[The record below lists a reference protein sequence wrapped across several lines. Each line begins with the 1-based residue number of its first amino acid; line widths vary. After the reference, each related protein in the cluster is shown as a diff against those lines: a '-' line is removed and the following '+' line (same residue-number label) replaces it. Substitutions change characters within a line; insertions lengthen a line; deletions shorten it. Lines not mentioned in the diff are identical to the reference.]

1 MPKKTFFNLPNE
13 KREKI
18 LDIAITEFAENAY
31 NAASISRI
39 VRKAKIA
46 KGSFYQYFTNKK
58 DLYRYLIEFST
69 EERFNILKKLPVPDK
84 EASLFDYLRL
94 HLLSAVYFEVHK
106 PRLSKIAYRA
116 FIEEI
121 PFPKMKEE
129 LQRRGTTQFFKQLLT
144 QGLVRGDVA
153 VWIDTDLA
161 AFALEV
167 IYYQLGKYFIN
178 RLNLTENNLNYHDIN
193 DDSQIQQLLSN
204 LMDIIE
210 AGLKNNPDQ
219 SERFLAVEENS

>member
-1 MPKKTFFNLPNE
+1 MPKKTFFNLPNG

-46 KGSFYQYFTNKK
+46 KGSFYQYFENKK
-58 DLYRYLIEFST
+58 DLYRYLIEFGT

-84 EASLFDYLRL
+84 DANFFDYLRL

-121 PFPKMKEE
+121 PFPEMKEE
-129 LQRRGTTQFFKQLLT
+129 LQRRGTTQFFQQLLT

-153 VWIDTDLA
+153 VWIDTNLA
-161 AFALEV
+161 AFVLEV

-178 RLNLTENNLNYHDIN
+178 RLNLTKNNLNYHEIN
-193 DDSQIQQLLSN
+193 DDAQIQQLLRN

-210 AGLKNNPDQ
+210 AGLKHNPDQ
-219 SERFLAVEENS
+219 NEKFLAIEENS